1 MLSLKYK
8 KNLSINLNKESYLK
22 ILTENDF
29 SKDYLNWMKDY
40 EITKFTEQS
49 DVSHN
54 TQNLKKFVKEKL
66 ISSSDLLFGIYV
78 QSKHIGNIKLGPI
91 SWKHLSSDVSYIIGN
106 KEFWNKGIATLAVSK
121 IVEFG
126 FKELGLKKINA
137 GYYENN
143 IGSKRVL
150 SKCGFIVE
158 GIRKNEIL
166 FENKRINQI
175 LVGISCEK
183 DDV

>member
-1 MLSLKYK
+1 MLSSNFKKSLKL
-8 KNLSINLNKESYLK
+8 NLDKESYLK
-22 ILTENDF
+22 ILSEDDF

-54 TQNLKKFVKEKL
+54 TQNLKKFIREKFV
-66 ISSSDLLFGIYV
+66 SSCDLLFGIFV

-91 SWKHLSSDVSYIIGN
+91 SWNHLSSDVSYIIGN
-106 KEFWNKGIATLAVSK
+106 KDFWNKGIATLAVSK
-121 IVEFG
+121 TVEFG
-126 FKELGLKKINA
+126 FDELGLKKINA

-143 IGSKRVL
+143 IGSQRVL
-150 SKCGFIVE
+150 SKCGFSVE

-166 FENKRINQI
+166 FENRRINQI
-175 LVGISCEK
+175 LVGISFNEK
-183 DDV
+183 